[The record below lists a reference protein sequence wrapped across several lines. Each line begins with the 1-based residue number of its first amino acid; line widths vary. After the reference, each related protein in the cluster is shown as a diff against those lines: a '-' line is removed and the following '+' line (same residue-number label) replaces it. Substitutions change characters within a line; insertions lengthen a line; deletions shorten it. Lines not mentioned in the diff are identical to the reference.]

1 VRKFTWLLKPKF
13 PNPKTNPNMKLTEL
27 LAEKKTAIVDRW
39 LKLVFA
45 SYPGESA
52 LFLHG
57 EKDRFQNP
65 MGYRLTEGIHGL
77 FEALLQDLD
86 AERVK
91 ACLDEVIRI
100 RAIQDF
106 SPAQAL
112 AFIFLLKNVIREELA
127 AALADA
133 ALAQEVLELESR
145 IDGVALLGF
154 DVYMK
159 RREKLYEIRV
169 EEIKNRIGGLLRK
182 AGLSVSNP

>member
-1 VRKFTWLLKPKF
+1 
-13 PNPKTNPNMKLTEL
+13 MKLTEL
-27 LAEKKTAIVDRW
+27 LSQKQTAIVDRW
-39 LKLVFA
+39 LRLLFD

-52 LFLHG
+52 LFLKG
-57 EKDRFQNP
+57 QKDRFQNP
-65 MGYRLTEGIHGL
+65 MGHRLTEGITGL
-77 FEALLQDLD
+77 FEAILGDLD

-91 ACLDEVIRI
+91 QYLDEVIRI

-127 AALADA
+127 EELDA
-133 ALAQEVLELESR
+133 TNLAQELFELESR

-154 DVYMK
+154 DVYMQ

-169 EEIKNRIGGLLRK
+169 AEVKNRISGLLRK
-182 AGLSVSNP
+182 AGYSLSNP